1 MTIALVLL
9 SIAFV
14 LLLIYHFWR
23 RHQDKTA
30 INVKI
35 NNLENRL
42 TNLWSEK
49 TLLEERLDAT
59 ENQLNITE
67 HQLESYQQEQLLTGS
82 ITSAAQQ
89 VEQYTNQINEKVT
102 ILNDLND
109 KINQASADLQK
120 NIADEQKLALSTSK
134 LDKINANF
142 KSNLMTWINTYN
154 AMFERYKE
162 DFVSSGWSIELDAY
176 QRFELDELR
185 PVLKKLKNP
194 APLAKAI
201 WEMYYRNEMKD
212 MVNRAGLSKRVTGI
226 YRVWDKDDE
235 RLCYVGKSVDIGE
248 RWLQHGKRL
257 IGAEPITGVKFY
269 SSGLVLENLKWEV
282 LEICDEDVLGEKEK
296 YWIEYYDARKG
307 LNSK

>member
-42 TNLWSEK
+42 TSLWSEK

-162 DFVSSGWSIELDAY
+162 DYVSSGWSIELDAY

-282 LEICDEDVLGEKEK
+282 LEICDEDVLGEKER